1 MMCLAMLFRLGY
13 LYPGLD
19 DCLYPRLTFFFAFR
33 VACMVEVVEVLVK
46 VAQHNDLLRC

>member
-1 MMCLAMLFRLGY
+1 MLFSDLDIFTLDSVIAYIRGY
-13 LYPGLD
+13 
-19 DCLYPRLTFFFAFR
+19 TFFFAFR